1 MLSCIAC
8 DFVRFL
14 IHVYLPDRRQAKKYT
29 TNYNCVIVK
38 GDCLVVVLV
47 FGHHGVSV
55 VFLIKA
61 LPALALFVFVNAD
74 VYTMSAVSWTAS

>member
-29 TNYNCVIVK
+29 INYNCVIVK
-38 GDCLVVVLV
+38 GDCLVVVLII
-47 FGHHGVSV
+47 GHHGV
-55 VFLIKA
+55 LK
-61 LPALALFVFVNAD
+61 LA
-74 VYTMSAVSWTAS
+74 